1 MELKT
6 PLYDCHVALGGKMVP
21 FGGYSLPVQYPT
33 GVIAEHMAVR
43 KQAGLFDV
51 SHMAELVLKGPDALT
66 NVQMLLTN
74 DLSDMADGQV
84 RYSPMC
90 NERGGVVDDMVVYR
104 FHDDCYMMVVNAA
117 NHQKDADWVRAHLSG
132 DVQFEDISDQVAQI
146 ALQGPQSEA
155 ILSKLCP
162 VENHPAKYY
171 TFTNNVEVAGCTC
184 LLSRTGY
191 TGEDGFELYCAPKD
205 AVKLWN
211 ALLEA
216 GKECSCA
223 VK

>member
-74 DLSDMADGQV
+74 DLSDMA
-84 RYSPMC
+84 S
-90 NERGGVVDDMVVYR
+90 
-104 FHDDCYMMVVNAA
+104 
-117 NHQKDADWVRAHLSG
+117 
-132 DVQFEDISDQVAQI
+132 VAQ
-146 ALQGPQSEA
+146 
-155 ILSKLCP
+155 
-162 VENHPAKYY
+162 
-171 TFTNNVEVAGCTC
+171 
-184 LLSRTGY
+184 
-191 TGEDGFELYCAPKD
+191 
-205 AVKLWN
+205 
-211 ALLEA
+211 
-216 GKECSCA
+216 
-223 VK
+223 